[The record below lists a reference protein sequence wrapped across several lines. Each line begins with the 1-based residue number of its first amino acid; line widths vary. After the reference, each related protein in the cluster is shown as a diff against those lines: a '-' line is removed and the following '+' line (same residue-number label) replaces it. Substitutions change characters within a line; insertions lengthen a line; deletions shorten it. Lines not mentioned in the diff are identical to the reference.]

1 MIHSEVIRRVLLA
14 LLLAGSASRRAVA
27 EQDRPPALPTRDVD
41 VTYKAGQGEQTVVQ
55 RSRWSAALRK
65 LRVDA
70 PTPGVYAIAD
80 YAART
85 LSMVSE
91 PAHGVLDLDGAEAAF
106 PGAAGG
112 TASFVRQ
119 GGSQVAGLPCTEWET
134 ADRQGQPMLACY
146 TEDGVLLRA
155 RHGAQVFVQATRVAY
170 GALDAATFVVPPSF
184 SHKSSR
190 SVQ

>member
-1 MIHSEVIRRVLLA
+1 MTRRVLLA
-14 LLLAGSASRRAVA
+14 LLVAGSASTRAVA
-27 EQDRPPALPTRDVD
+27 DQDRPPALPTRDVD

-80 YAART
+80 YAAHT

-91 PAHGVLDLDGAEAAF
+91 PARGVLDLDGAEAAF
-106 PGAAGG
+106 PGAAAGG
-112 TASFVRQ
+112 GASFVRQ
-119 GGSQVAGLPCTEWET
+119 GDSQVAGLPCTEWET
-134 ADRQGQPMLACY
+134 ADRQGQPVLACY

-170 GALDAATFVVPPSF
+170 GALDAATFVVPPAF
-184 SHKSSR
+184 AHKTPR